1 MTPMKSPLRQV
12 RPAGITKNQKAT
24 IIENLNLEI
33 TERARK
39 LRAQYTMQ
47 ARSLKQRIEM
57 RINRV
62 PKKLWGMKMGDL
74 LAQHSNKN
82 KEPKAILP
90 KLGPG
95 GVKGFVEDVKR
106 LSNEGNSQL
115 AAQSERLV
123 VPKKRAAKK
132 TAGASAREK
141 MPPPPL
147 PAHPSSGLSL
157 SPGKP
162 SLPPSSS
169 SPVRSSSPA
178 RPLPAKKT
186 VGRTARK
193 VPSSGSI
200 ASASTRPSSR
210 ATTRSSLE
218 TIATS
223 AGGSSQEILGAKG
236 TKSSQ
241 AKGKAAATT
250 TNTANTGLKRGGVKG
265 NPSSGSLKENKVAG
279 VKEKP
284 SSSKTTK
291 KEAAATTGGRILRS
305 RK

>member
-74 LAQHSNKN
+74 LAQHSNRN

-90 KLGPG
+90 KLGLR

-106 LSNEGNSQL
+106 LSNDGNRQPDV
-115 AAQSERLV
+115 QPERLI
-123 VPKKRAAKK
+123 VPKKRVAKK
-132 TAGASAREK
+132 PVGTSAREK

-147 PAHPSSGLSL
+147 PAHPSSGPSL

-162 SLPPSSS
+162 SLPP
-169 SPVRSSSPA
+169 SSSPA

-186 VGRTARK
+186 VGRTTRK
-193 VPSSGSI
+193 VPSNGSI

-223 AGGSSQEILGAKG
+223 AGSSQEVTKA

-241 AKGKAAATT
+241 AKGKAASTMTA
-250 TNTANTGLKRGGVKG
+250 NTANTGLKRGGVKG

-284 SSSKTTK
+284 SSSKVTK
-291 KEAAATTGGRILRS
+291 KEAAAPTGGRILRS

>member
-24 IIENLNLEI
+24 IVENLNLEI

-90 KLGPG
+90 KLGPR
-95 GVKGFVEDVKR
+95 GVRGFVEDVKR
-106 LSNEGNSQL
+106 LSNDGNCQPDVPP
-115 AAQSERLV
+115 ERLI
-123 VPKKRAAKK
+123 VPKKRVAKK
-132 TAGASAREK
+132 PVGASAREK

-147 PAHPSSGLSL
+147 PAHPSSGPSL

-162 SLPPSSS
+162 SLPPSS

-186 VGRTARK
+186 VGRTTRK
-193 VPSSGSI
+193 VPSNGSI

-218 TIATS
+218 TTATS
-223 AGGSSQEILGAKG
+223 AGSSQEVTKA

-241 AKGKAAATT
+241 AKGKAASTMTANTV
-250 TNTANTGLKRGGVKG
+250 NTANTGLKRGGVKG

-284 SSSKTTK
+284 SSSKVTK
-291 KEAAATTGGRILRS
+291 KEAAAPTGGRILRS

>member
-12 RPAGITKNQKAT
+12 RPAGITKSQKAT

-47 ARSLKQRIEM
+47 ARSLKQRVEM

-74 LAQHSNKN
+74 LAQHLDKN

-90 KLGPG
+90 KLGPR
-95 GVKGFVEDVKR
+95 GVKGFVEEVKR

-115 AAQSERLV
+115 NAQPERLI
-123 VPKKRAAKK
+123 VPKKRIAKK
-132 TAGASAREK
+132 TVGASAREK

-147 PAHPSSGLSL
+147 PVHPSSGLNL

-162 SLPPSSS
+162 SLPPSS

-186 VGRTARK
+186 VGRTTRK
-193 VPSSGSI
+193 VPSNGSI

-218 TIATS
+218 TTATS
-223 AGGSSQEILGAKG
+223 AGSSQEVLGVKA

-241 AKGKAAATT
+241 AKGKAAATMT

-284 SSSKTTK
+284 SSKVTK
-291 KEAAATTGGRILRS
+291 KEAAAATGGRILRS